1 MMIRGAENLNRGTIY
16 IYLARYCFMDAEI
29 RLIETKRNLD
39 ERNTP
44 GLKDSSR
51 ICPLKQAP
59 LV

>member
-1 MMIRGAENLNRGTIY
+1 MIKLGAKSPNRGPT
-16 IYLARYCFMDAEI
+16 YLARHCFMDAEI

-39 ERNTP
+39 ERNIP
-44 GLKDSSR
+44 RLKDSSR

>member
-1 MMIRGAENLNRGTIY
+1 
-16 IYLARYCFMDAEI
+16 MDAEI

>member
-1 MMIRGAENLNRGTIY
+1 MMIRTCREPKSGTIY

-39 ERNTP
+39 ERNIP